1 MRAVVV
7 YQPPLDN
14 TRAVAQAVARA
25 STEPSTL
32 PSCRQVI
39 ITGLLFD
46 GADFLVV
53 GHLARSRPP
62 RLARPGQGR

>member
-7 YQPPLDN
+7 YEPPFDN

-39 ITGLLFD
+39 ITDLLFGRCRSPSRWPPGKIEAARA
-46 GADFLVV
+46 GAS
-53 GHLARSRPP
+53 G
-62 RLARPGQGR
+62 PG